1 MKANQIAICSL
12 LEVEEVSA
20 SFGATHL
27 LSLLE
32 PGRKI
37 GRPESIAKANHLTLW
52 FQDTWDPN
60 LLLAP
65 TIEHIERI
73 DGWVD
78 NQPAD
83 ARLLVHCFAGV
94 SRSPGAALG
103 ILAKSMPPEK
113 AVEALFKLRPEA
125 VPNALVVRLWDRRL
139 GLEGTLLGSLQET
152 LGFDLDN

>member
-1 MKANQIAICSL
+1 MKAPQIAICRL
-12 LEVEEVSA
+12 LEVEEIST

-37 GRPESIAKANHLTLW
+37 FRPEAMPKANHLTLC
-52 FQDTWDPN
+52 FQDTWDPK
-60 LLLAP
+60 LLAAP
-65 TIEHIERI
+65 TAEHIERI
-73 DGWVD
+73 DNWVD
-78 NQPAD
+78 AQSED

-113 AVEALFKLRPEA
+113 AVEALFKLRPQA
-125 VPNALVVRLWDRRL
+125 VPNPLVVRIWDDRL
-139 GLEGTLLGSLQET
+139 RLEGKLLGSLQKI
-152 LGFDLDN
+152 LQYDCDN

>member
-1 MKANQIAICSL
+1 MKANQIAICGL

-37 GRPESIAKANHLTLW
+37 SRPESIAKANHLTLG
-52 FQDTWDPN
+52 FQDTWDQS
-60 LLLAP
+60 LMLAP

-83 ARLLVHCFAGV
+83 ARLIVHCFAGV
-94 SRSPGAALG
+94 GRSPGTALG
-103 ILAKSMPPEK
+103 ILAKSMPPDE
-113 AVEALFKLRPEA
+113 AVDAVFKLRPQA
-125 VPNALVVRLWDRRL
+125 VPNALVVRLWDQRL
-139 GLEGTLLGSLQET
+139 GLAGKLLAALQEA
-152 LGFDLDN
+152 LGCDLDN